1 MNAPAPQPRWP
12 RPPRLDASLLVLLLA
27 LLAVNGAAVWGIVAA
42 RQSARAVALEDLRLR
57 TAGQARA
64 LEAALATLRGDFIFL
79 VQAPP
84 LGKGLAG
91 IESPDP
97 TTRRWT
103 QRDVEGALLLFLGTH
118 PAVER
123 ILVRDPADEPQIGAG
138 RRKGA
143 PVLLRREQLAAPIS
157 QAAVTAGPTAVTAGE
172 AAEPAGTRFTATW
185 RLGGTVADQGRLE
198 ARIDARRLLAGAA
211 PGFSGRLRLRPAAAA
226 GHGGVATPVVDRH
239 WTPPIAWTLQTDVG
253 LAGAGSAGL
262 AQSFEALAGRYRRTV
277 GLNLAVIAL
286 SLLLGLL
293 AFRQVRRAARL
304 QAENEQQARVRELE
318 RQVQHSERLAS
329 VGRLA
334 AGLAHEI
341 NNPLEGMANY
351 LTLLEEDLRAGR
363 PRDALAL
370 AGRVREGLERAAS
383 VTRKVLAFA
392 RPAPAP
398 LEADLQAVEAGD
410 APGGPGEPR
419 VDLGEVLGGAVE
431 FVRTNPAFRPIE
443 LSLAAAGPLPVAGNP
458 TTLGQLFLNLLL
470 NACQAQPQGGR
481 VEVTS
486 RVEGTRVV
494 VAVADRGPGIP
505 AEVAGR
511 LFEPFVSTRGST
523 GLGLAVCHGIA
534 RDHGGSIRAA
544 NRPGG
549 GAVFEVE
556 LPLAA
561 TAAGTVIAG
570 GETNAAEAGRR

>member
-1 MNAPAPQPRWP
+1 MKTFPAQSRWP
-12 RPPRLDASLLVLLLA
+12 RSPRLDASLLLLLLV
-27 LLAVNGAAVWGIVAA
+27 LLAVNGAAVWGIFSA
-42 RQSARAVALEDLRLR
+42 RQGARAVALEDLRLR

-84 LGKGLAG
+84 LGNGLAG
-91 IESPDP
+91 IDSPDP
-97 TTRRWT
+97 TTRRWSR
-103 QRDVEGALLLFLGTH
+103 RDVEGAVLLFLGTH

-123 ILVRDPADEPQIGAG
+123 ILVRDPAGEPEIGAG
-138 RRKGA
+138 RRQGA
-143 PVLLRREQLAAPIS
+143 PVLLRREQLAAPPAP
-157 QAAVTAGPTAVTAGE
+157 AAAAAAAAGRVI
-172 AAEPAGTRFTATW
+172 ATW
-185 RLGGTVADQGRLE
+185 PLGGTFADQGRIE
-198 ARIDARRLLAGAA
+198 AEIDAQRLLAGAA
-211 PGFSGRLRLRPAAAA
+211 PGFAGRLRLSAPASGAA
-226 GHGGVATPVVDRH
+226 GRGEARRGVVAARVSDPH
-239 WTPPIAWTLQTDVG
+239 WTPPVAWTLV
-253 LAGAGSAGL
+253 AGDGPAGL

-277 GLNLAVIAL
+277 ALNLAVVAL

-293 AFRQVRRAARL
+293 AFRQVGRVARL
-304 QAENEQQARVRELE
+304 EAENAHQARVRDLE

-363 PRDALAL
+363 LRDALTL
-370 AGRVREGLERAAS
+370 AGRVREGLDRAAS

-398 LEADLQAVEAGD
+398 LDAGIPEA
-410 APGGPGEPR
+410 PGEPR
-419 VDLGEVLGGAVE
+419 VDLGEVLGGAVD
-431 FVRTNPAFRPIE
+431 FVRANPAFRPIE
-443 LSLAAAGPLPVAGNP
+443 LSLAATGPLPVAGNP

-470 NACQAQPQGGR
+470 NACQAQPGGGR

-486 RVEGTRVV
+486 RVEGGRVV

-511 LFEPFVSTRGST
+511 LFEPFISTRGST

-534 RDHGGSIRAA
+534 RDHGGLIRAA

-549 GAVFEVE
+549 GALFEVE

-561 TAAGTVIAG
+561 VAVEAV
-570 GETNAAEAGRR
+570 EAGRR